1 MTRLR
6 EDATPGARDA
16 MPDVLHLPALK
27 HQFEDPVWIPAATS
41 VSGRAQTERSCK
53 VCGAVK
59 VTLHGTGETAGISRA
74 WRSSADAAQVETFE
88 APVCVPKAGA

>member
-1 MTRLR
+1 MT
-6 EDATPGARDA
+6 DA

-41 VSGRAQTERSCK
+41 VSGRPQTERICK

-59 VTLHGTGETAGISRA
+59 VTLHGNDTGRA

-88 APVCVPKAGA
+88 APVCVPKVPSP

>member
-1 MTRLR
+1 MTN
-6 EDATPGARDA
+6 A

-59 VTLHGTGETAGISRA
+59 VTLHGDGIGRA
-74 WRSSADAAQVETFE
+74 WRASADAAQLETFE
-88 APVCVPKAGA
+88 APVCVPKPQVQP